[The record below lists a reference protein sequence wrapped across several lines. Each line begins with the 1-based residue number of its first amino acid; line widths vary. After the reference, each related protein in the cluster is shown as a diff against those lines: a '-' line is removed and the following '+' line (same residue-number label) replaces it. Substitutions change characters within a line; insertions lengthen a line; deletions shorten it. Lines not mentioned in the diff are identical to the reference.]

1 MDTLE
6 KLLDRMRMQGLFVP
20 VQTDQ
25 AQLPALT
32 TGSRTLSANTA
43 REPVRPILLRED
55 GNGRDQLI
63 ETLRFCWNTLH
74 RYGKTSDDFDGIV
87 KTYLNFL
94 GRYPTETVASAFDKY
109 IRHRREFP
117 TPADIIGII
126 QSRVKR
132 DGAYYTRLC
141 RKIQENA
148 FVTDEELAYMRL
160 YEGEVRNDWE

>member
-1 MDTLE
+1 MDTPE
-6 KLLDRMRMQGLFVP
+6 KLFERMRMQGLFVP
-20 VQTDQ
+20 FQADQ

-32 TGSRTLSANTA
+32 TGSRTLSVNTA

-55 GNGRDQLI
+55 GHGRDQLI

-87 KTYLNFL
+87 KTYLSFL
-94 GRYPTETVASAFDKY
+94 GRYPTEAVASAFDKY

-126 QSRVKR
+126 EARVKR

-148 FVTDEELAYMRL
+148 FVDDDDLAYMRK